1 MECAATHPPGLRS
14 KQGINAL
21 AKPDFFGPGVSLA
34 WPGDGLF
41 PIPLMLVAGRKWLQ
55 PGRPESMVADD

>member
-1 MECAATHPPGLRS
+1 
-14 KQGINAL
+14 L